1 VTAAVIDLAGVSKR
15 YWKIKER
22 SLLRS
27 LVPIGGPNRSE
38 LWALR
43 DIDLRIGKGETVGI
57 IGQNGAGKS
66 TLLRLLAGVSQPTAG
81 TLAIRG
87 RIAPLL
93 SVGVG
98 FHLEMTGRE
107 NVFVNG
113 MLLGLGRSEIKA
125 RFDEIVAFAG
135 LADFIDT
142 PVKFYSS
149 GMFMRLGFSVAV
161 QVEPDVLLVDEVLAV
176 GDVAF
181 QMRCLN
187 RMRDLQ
193 RAGTTIVFVSH
204 HLHAIHLLCP
214 RTVVVHHGRI
224 DFDGATEA
232 GIARYHQLLSTPDDQ
247 DPDAPVQV
255 LHRELLN
262 GAGTAA
268 EDVEQSQELTYVLR
282 VRFVEPVEGP
292 GVNFRV
298 VSEDGSLAY
307 SMQTVIGERWRRY
320 DAGDEAEVRV
330 RFRPRL
336 GGGGT
341 FHLSVDITDHV
352 ATILATDLDGP
363 SFYVPP
369 LYGVGGPADLECS
382 IALDGAPRTNF
393 TWNRIEGGPIAELP
407 AIVDG
412 PATEL
417 PALEGGSGR

>member
-1 VTAAVIDLAGVSKR
+1 MTAAAIELDGIAKR
-15 YWKIKER
+15 YWQIKER
-22 SLLRS
+22 SLVRALIP
-27 LVPIGGPNRSE
+27 LGGANRSE

-43 DIDLRIGKGETVGI
+43 DVNLRIGKGETVGI
-57 IGQNGAGKS
+57 IGHNGAGKS

-113 MLLGLGRSEIKA
+113 MLLGLTRAEIKS

-135 LADFIDT
+135 LSDFIDT

-161 QVEPDVLLVDEVLAV
+161 QVDPDVLIVDEVLAV
-176 GDVAF
+176 GDIAF
-181 QMRCLN
+181 QLRCLE

-193 RAGTTIVFVSH
+193 RSGTTIVFVSH

-224 DFDGATEA
+224 DFDGATEPA
-232 GIARYHQLLSTPDDQ
+232 IARYHKLLATPENQ
-247 DPDAPVQV
+247 DPDAPVLI
-255 LHRELLN
+255 LHRELLLDD
-262 GAGTAA
+262 GTPV
-268 EDVEQSQELTYVLR
+268 EDVDQTQLLTYVMR
-282 VRFVEPVEGP
+282 VRFGEAVEGP

-298 VSEDGSLAY
+298 MSEDGTLAY
-307 SMQTVIGERWRRY
+307 SMQTVIGERWRQY
-320 DAGDEAEVRV
+320 PAGSEAEVRI

-341 FHLSVDITDHV
+341 FHLSVDVTDCLT
-352 ATILATDLDGP
+352 TILTTDLDGP

-369 LYGVGGPADLECS
+369 LYGVGGPADLEGA
-382 IALDGAPRTNF
+382 ITVDGAPRTNY
-393 TWNRIEGGPIAELP
+393 TWARLVTDPATDLPWAEGGA
-407 AIVDG
+407 
-412 PATEL
+412 
-417 PALEGGSGR
+417 GR

>member
-1 VTAAVIDLAGVSKR
+1 MTDPVIELAGIAKR
-15 YWKIKER
+15 YWQIKER
-22 SLLRS
+22 SLLRA
-27 LVPIGGPNRSE
+27 LIPIGGPNRSE

-43 DIDLRIGKGETVGI
+43 DVELRIGAGETVGI
-57 IGQNGAGKS
+57 IGHNGAGKS

-113 MLLGLGRSEIKA
+113 MLLGLTRAEIRS
-125 RFDEIVAFAG
+125 RFDEIVEFAG

-161 QVEPDVLLVDEVLAV
+161 QVDPDVLIVDEVLAV
-176 GDVAF
+176 GDIAF
-181 QMRCLN
+181 QLRCIN

-214 RTVVVHHGRI
+214 RTVVVHRGRI
-224 DFDGATEA
+224 DFDGPTEPA
-232 GIARYHQLLSTPDDQ
+232 IARYHQLLSTPDDQ
-247 DPDAPVQV
+247 DPDAPIRFLSRAVVREDGTPADDVDQGQV
-255 LHRELLN
+255 
-262 GAGTAA
+262 
-268 EDVEQSQELTYVLR
+268 LTYVMK
-282 VRFVEPVEGP
+282 VRFDEPVEGP

-298 VSEDGSLAY
+298 MSEDGTLAY
-307 SMQTVIGERWRRY
+307 SMQTVIGERWRHFA
-320 DAGDEAEVRV
+320 AGSEAEVRI

-341 FHLSVDITDHV
+341 FHLSVDITDCFT
-352 ATILATDLDGP
+352 TILATDLDGP

-369 LYGVGGPADLECS
+369 LYGVGGPADLEGAIS
-382 IALDGAPRTNF
+382 VDGAPRTEY
-393 TWNRIEGGPIAELP
+393 TWARLVSDPTSPLPLADGGTA
-407 AIVDG
+407 
-412 PATEL
+412 
-417 PALEGGSGR
+417 R